1 MGSIL
6 AYSTKYNE
14 FIGVSHVE
22 KWRETDFKAPSQE
35 RALHFKM
42 HEAVAVKGLHIIIR
56 YLRHLFLTVLE
67 AGKSKIKG
75 PVDSV
80 PGESYPWLAEGCLLV
95 FSHGVERELWSFLLF
110 L

>member
-1 MGSIL
+1 MRSIL

-42 HEAVAVKGLHIIIR
+42 HEAVAVKGLHIII
-56 YLRHLFLTVLE
+56 
-67 AGKSKIKG
+67 
-75 PVDSV
+75 
-80 PGESYPWLAEGCLLV
+80 
-95 FSHGVERELWSFLLF
+95 
-110 L
+110 